1 MTNFAKPDQ
10 ELDTADLSILS
21 VIQADNHLSHATI
34 GEQVGLSTSAVR
46 RRIRAMEQNGVIVG
60 NMAVLDPERFG
71 VTLIL
76 ELAFIA
82 ETPERY
88 TALDALIKT
97 SPHIQQ
103 SYHVAG
109 EIDYILI
116 VHGPSLR
123 WYEDWV
129 GEHFTS
135 NEHIKR
141 VNTRV
146 VWSRRKFDPSITFGE
161 VLR

>member
-1 MTNFAKPDQ
+1 MNNFADGTKA
-10 ELDTADLSILS
+10 LDPADISILS
-21 VIQADNHLSHATI
+21 IIQTDNHLSHAAI
-34 GEQVGLSTSAVR
+34 GDQVGLSTSAVR
-46 RRIRAMEQNGVIVG
+46 RRIRAMERSGIIVD
-60 NMAVLDPERFG
+60 NIALLDPEHFG
-71 VTLIL
+71 ITLIL
-76 ELAFIA
+76 ELAFDS

-88 TALDALIKT
+88 SALDAFIED
-97 SPHIQQ
+97 SPHVQQ

-129 GEHFTS
+129 GAHFTS
-135 NEHIKR
+135 NAHIKR

-146 VWSRRKFDPSITFGE
+146 VWSRRKFDPSIAFSQTS
-161 VLR
+161 